1 MKKKIKKLLLPN
13 YNEIKFLREL
23 KKKEIQEIDKKYNL
37 STLFI
42 LRRILKNLVV
52 KILKKFNLLRLSKFS
67 LPRSLETVHAKY
79 EKISGLYIKLHK
91 NINKLKFIAINEKN
105 KIIECKGLIRPY
117 YGTCLKRL
125 YKFFNLNSILEVG
138 AGELVTLDDFLKK
151 IKKKPKKVGAIDISL
166 KRLADGKKNFIK
178 TNRKIDSL
186 ARADASQLPFPDNSF
201 DMVYTVHVIEQVPSL
216 YLKIVKELVRVSSN
230 IIILIEPSYEFGSN
244 SSKKNIFKKGYT
256 QIRDSDFKRL
266 DYKLIYRDIMELR
279 SYINGSEIVIL
290 KKNKNKSKKNNDK
303 TEFIC
308 PITHESLFK
317 KVKYLSNKNKT
328 INFQINFYI
337 PEIQLITAEVG
348 EIDDDHRVYLTI
360 SYKFKTD
367 GSTDALTTTFQ

>member
-13 YNEIKFLREL
+13 YNEIKVLREL
-23 KKKEIQEIDKKYNL
+23 KKKEIQKIDKKYNL
-37 STLFI
+37 SSLFI

-52 KILKKFNLLRLSKFS
+52 QILKKFKLLRLFKFS
-67 LPRSLETVHAKY
+67 LPRSLETIHAKY

-91 NINKLKFIAINEKN
+91 NINELKFIAINEKN
-105 KIIECKGLIRPY
+105 KIVECKGLIRPY

-138 AGELVTLDDFLKK
+138 AGELVTLDEFLKK

-178 TNRKIDSL
+178 TNRKINFL

-256 QIRDSDFKRL
+256 QIKDSDFNRL

-290 KKNKNKSKKNNDK
+290 KKNKNKSKKNKDK

-308 PITHESLFK
+308 PITHESLLK
-317 KVKYLSNKNKT
+317 KGKYLSNKSKT
-328 INFQINFYI
+328 INYQIKNSI
-337 PEIQLITAEVG
+337 SKLCPEDRI
-348 EIDDDHRVYLTI
+348 
-360 SYKFKTD
+360 
-367 GSTDALTTTFQ
+367 